1 MQTQAKIV
9 LKLKLIRPE
18 EFRDRT
24 MESEATV
31 QKMYSR
37 EQMDDL
43 LAQINSTQETLQTK
57 FSKHQAEFENL
68 MAKNEGEMEKFGNK
82 AYKLNEKIEQTQSNF
97 DELQQDISR
106 IRQAGA
112 NNTNVRKRLRLA
124 AEEAEAEN

>member
-57 FSKHQAEFENL
+57 FSKH
-68 MAKNEGEMEKFGNK
+68 
-82 AYKLNEKIEQTQSNF
+82 
-97 DELQQDISR
+97 
-106 IRQAGA
+106 
-112 NNTNVRKRLRLA
+112 
-124 AEEAEAEN
+124 